1 MLSGFWHL
9 FEKRRGRIF
18 KLTVFTLSI
27 FALALSEPQAQLFG
41 DGSDGDATIAGTVT
55 LATDMDYNNLTVT
68 AAGILITDGYQVRV
82 NGTLTNFGTISS
94 GFAGNAGGGGPGG
107 SGGFGIHITPTGGLP
122 GVPGS
127 AGPAGSGVGGGGGGG
142 GGAWD
147 AVNGAFANGGMGGPG
162 GAGGSGALPLFIYAR
177 TLDNSGTISA
187 NGQPGMGGLPGTP
200 GTYDSYIE
208 IFFNRD
214 HAGGG
219 GAGGGGGQGGGGG
232 DVTVVY

>member
-1 MLSGFWHL
+1 MLLLSGLRIVFDKMRGQFFYL
-9 FEKRRGRIF
+9 AFLILSFSLLTFEH
-18 KLTVFTLSI
+18 S
-27 FALALSEPQAQLFG
+27 QAQLFG
-41 DGSDGDATIAGTVT
+41 NGSDGDATIAGTVT
-55 LATDMDYNNLTVT
+55 LVADMDYNNLTVT
-68 AAGILITDGYQVRV
+68 AAGILITDGYQVRI
-82 NGTLTNFGTISS
+82 NGTLTSFGTITS
-94 GFAGNAGGGGPGG
+94 GFAGNASGGGPGG
-107 SGGFGIHITPTGGLP
+107 NGGFGIHIGPTGGLP

-127 AGPAGSGVGGGGGGG
+127 AGPAGSGMGGSGGGGGGGG

-162 GAGGSGALPLFIYAR
+162 GAGGSGALLLFIYAR

-187 NGQPGMGGLPGTP
+187 NGQPGMGGFPGTP

-219 GAGGGGGQGGGGG
+219 GAGG
-232 DVTVVY
+232 